1 MAYYIKWNDDKT
13 DYTVWSGASI
23 GVKAMTE
30 KGYERVTA
38 LPEKPEVF
46 VDNTPRLELDAAY
59 ESFRNVCHAIGALI
73 GDTNFRGGF
82 DEMQVFETSAQS
94 MTMDGIALAIKW
106 VAANEACTYL
116 ASKLGIGQPDW
127 WYECWKQVEIA

>member
-1 MAYYIKWNDDKT
+1 MAYYIKWNEDKT

-23 GVKAMTE
+23 GIKAMTE
-30 KGYERVTA
+30 KGYERVTT
-38 LPEKPEVF
+38 LPDKPEAV

-59 ESFRNVCHAIGALI
+59 ESFRNVCYAIGTLI

-82 DEMQVFETSAQS
+82 DEMQVFETSEQS
-94 MTMDGIALAIKW
+94 MSMEGIALAIKW